1 MRILVVDD
9 HAVVREGIHR
19 ILARLPTAVEMGEAA
34 NAAEALHLVRTQSW
48 DAVLLDIALP
58 GRSGL
63 DVLKQLVRVE
73 GAPPALVLSNFPE
86 DQYAVR
92 LLRAGAMGYLNKEAA
107 PDQLLTAVRTVTA
120 GQRYI
125 STRLAADLA
134 ASLGADWNRPR
145 HTTLSDR
152 EFMVLRLL
160 AAGHT
165 ISEIARQAALS
176 VKTVST
182 YRSRILE
189 KLGLNNTA
197 ELISYAV
204 KNNMVD

>member
-9 HAVVREGIHR
+9 HAVVREGLHR
-19 ILARLPTAVEMGEAA
+19 ILARLPDPVETGEAA
-34 NAAEALHLVRTQSW
+34 NAAEALHLLGTRSW

-58 GRSGL
+58 GRSGI
-63 DVLKQLVRVE
+63 DVLKQLARVE
-73 GAPPALVLSNFPE
+73 GAPPVLVLSSFPE
-86 DQYAVR
+86 EQYAVR

-107 PDQLLTAVRTVTA
+107 PDQLLTAIRIVTS
-120 GQRYI
+120 GRRYI
-125 STRLAADLA
+125 SNRLAAELA
-134 ASLGADWNRPR
+134 ASLGADWNRPT

-160 AAGHT
+160 ASGRT
-165 ISEIARQAALS
+165 ISEIARQASLS

-182 YRSRILE
+182 YRSRLLE
-189 KLGLNNTA
+189 KLGLNNTV
-197 ELISYAV
+197 ELITYAV